1 VRAARAGR
9 EPHSVPSHCLPSQ
22 QHATSGLIGP
32 HNLGKTWN
40 VLWADGSITLTRV
53 KHAPPFNDRTLEVNV
68 HGDWNPK

>member
-1 VRAARAGR
+1 
-9 EPHSVPSHCLPSQ
+9 
-22 QHATSGLIGP
+22 
-32 HNLGKTWN
+32 